1 MNYRWTLNVSEN
13 INPTYA
19 SSSIPYLSSSPSS
32 RRSPS
37 NNSYQ
42 ENDASGDED
51 LNDKAADSKLVCS
64 LIYLWKL
71 IIENVLTYSINP

>member
-1 MNYRWTLNVSEN
+1 MSEN

-51 LNDKAADSKLVCS
+51 LNEKAADSKLVCS

>member
-1 MNYRWTLNVSEN
+1 MKLRWTLDVSEN

-51 LNDKAADSKLVCS
+51 LNEKAADSKLVCS

>member
-1 MNYRWTLNVSEN
+1 MKHRWTLDVSEN
-13 INPTYA
+13 INSTYA

-64 LIYLWKL
+64 LIYL
-71 IIENVLTYSINP
+71 

>member
-1 MNYRWTLNVSEN
+1 MLIMKHRWTLDVSEN

-37 NNSYQ
+37 KNSYQ

-51 LNDKAADSKLVCS
+51 LNEKAADSKLVCS
-64 LIYLWKL
+64 LIYL
-71 IIENVLTYSINP
+71 

>member
-1 MNYRWTLNVSEN
+1 MKHRWMLDVSEN

>member
-1 MNYRWTLNVSEN
+1 MKHRWTLDVSEN

-51 LNDKAADSKLVCS
+51 LNDKEADSKLVS
-64 LIYLWKL
+64 TLIYLYKL
-71 IIENVLTYSINP
+71 FRCY